1 MKEFNDVES
10 SMNIVPELEINVD
23 TVYLRSNV
31 REFERDGV
39 ILKKYDEV
47 QMTKDEYI
55 EKIAK
60 EKDILQETVDVIILS
75 SL

>member
-1 MKEFNDVES
+1 MKEFKNVES
-10 SMNIVPELEINVD
+10 SVDVVLELEIGVD
-23 TVYLRSNV
+23 TVYMRSNV
-31 REFERDGV
+31 SEFEKEG
-39 ILKKYDEV
+39 IMLKKYDEI

-60 EKDILQETVDVIILS
+60 EKDVLQETVDVLVIS